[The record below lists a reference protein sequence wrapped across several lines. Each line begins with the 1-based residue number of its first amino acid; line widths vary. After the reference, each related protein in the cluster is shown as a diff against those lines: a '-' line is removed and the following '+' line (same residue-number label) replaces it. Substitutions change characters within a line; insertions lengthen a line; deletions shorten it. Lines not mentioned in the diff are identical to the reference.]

1 MCCISFV
8 NVFFKETIDCLY
20 FRYTIS
26 EYLWR
31 NIPSRGPKLAYP
43 TRMKSPPKP
52 ARTLRIVVVNTAP
65 ADDAGEAALEAQ
77 ARRNTALRIGLLE
90 SGYDI
95 VASLPA
101 DIFLPERIA
110 QIQPDMI
117 IIDSES
123 DARDVLEHI
132 VIATRDEPRPIVLF
146 TDDQTTS
153 SMDAA
158 IDAGVSA
165 YIVAG
170 LQAERVK
177 PVLDVA
183 LARFRREQRL
193 LDELSDTRRQLA
205 DRKLIERAKGVLMAK
220 SGLSEEEAYQKLR
233 GMAMNKK
240 LKLAEVAQR
249 ILDVEDLLG

>member
-1 MCCISFV
+1 
-8 NVFFKETIDCLY
+8 
-20 FRYTIS
+20 
-26 EYLWR
+26 
-31 NIPSRGPKLAYP
+31 
-43 TRMKSPPKP
+43 MKSPPP
-52 ARTLRIVVVNTAP
+52 APRTLRIVVVNTAP
-65 ADDAGEAALEAQ
+65 CAGEQAVAAQ

-101 DIFLPERIA
+101 DIFLPERIG

-146 TDDQTTS
+146 TDDQDTAC
-153 SMDAA
+153 MDAA

-183 LARFRREQRL
+183 MARFRREQKL

-205 DRKLIERAKGVLMAK
+205 DRKLVERAKGVLMAR
-220 SGLSEEEAYQKLR
+220 SGLSEEQAYQKLR
-233 GMAMNKK
+233 SMAMNRK
-240 LKLAEVAQR
+240 LKLGEVAQR
-249 ILDVEDLLG
+249 VLDVEDLL

>member
-1 MCCISFV
+1 
-8 NVFFKETIDCLY
+8 
-20 FRYTIS
+20 
-26 EYLWR
+26 
-31 NIPSRGPKLAYP
+31 
-43 TRMKSPPKP
+43 MKSPSSVH
-52 ARTLRIVVVNTAP
+52 RTLRIVVVNTAP
-65 ADDAGEAALEAQ
+65 GSGEQAMAAQ
-77 ARRNTALRIGLLE
+77 AGRNTALRIGLLE

-146 TDDQTTS
+146 TDDQDQS

-183 LARFRREQRL
+183 MARFRRERKL
-193 LDELSDTRRQLA
+193 LGELSDTRRQLA
-205 DRKLIERAKGVLMAK
+205 DRKLVERAKGVLMAK
-220 SGLSEEEAYQKLR
+220 SGITEEQAYQKLR
-233 GMAMNKK
+233 SMAMNRN

-249 ILDVEDLLG
+249 ILDVEDLL